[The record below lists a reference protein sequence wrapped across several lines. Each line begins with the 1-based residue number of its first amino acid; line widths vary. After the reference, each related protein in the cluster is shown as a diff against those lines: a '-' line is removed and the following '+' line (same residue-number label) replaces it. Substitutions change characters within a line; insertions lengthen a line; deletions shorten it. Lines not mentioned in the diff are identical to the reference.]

1 MPFAEHLVATIRG
14 PKTRSLLDFETA
26 HWLWTRTRSALP
38 DLLSCVLMPDH
49 THMTAPPGRA
59 PRLRQLLNRA
69 SAQFGIRF
77 DLHVEPIHTR
87 AILGRV
93 VRYNLLN
100 PVRAELVLDP
110 YEWPWSTLRDLA
122 GACDPIWTPGSRVA
136 TALRRRGKVLLPY
149 LTNGADNECPPLA
162 KFEPTVATELG
173 VRRAVAAALRCP
185 VERACD
191 TPLGRKLIVQV
202 LARLD
207 RHIPSG
213 ITAESVGLSPGSVR
227 RLRQAP
233 RDEAALQAVLQCL
246 ADPRLCPPVAPP
258 KASRPPLRARLFQTR
273 VSRDRSP

>member
-1 MPFAEHLVATIRG
+1 
-14 PKTRSLLDFETA
+14 
-26 HWLWTRTRSALP
+26 
-38 DLLSCVLMPDH
+38 
-49 THMTAPPGRA
+49 MTAPPGRA

-100 PVRAELVLDP
+100 PVRAELVADP
-110 YEWPWSTLRDLA
+110 YEWPWSTVRDLA
-122 GACDPIWTPGSRVA
+122 GACDPIWTPQARVA
-136 TALRRRGKVLLPY
+136 TALRRRGNVLLPY

-162 KFEPTVATELG
+162 EFEPTVATELG

-191 TPLGRKLIVQV
+191 TPLGRKLTVQV

-207 RHIPSG
+207 RHIPSA
-213 ITAESVGLSPGSVR
+213 ITAQSVGLSPGSVR

-233 RDEAALQAVLQCL
+233 CDEVALRAVLRCL
-246 ADPRLCPPVAPP
+246 ADPRLCAPMAPP
-258 KASRPPLRARLFQTR
+258 KANHAPLRARLFQTR
-273 VSRDRSP
+273 LSRNRPA